1 MSKQQAS
8 TDIERLNDAFGS
20 PIEQIPDDMR
30 GFWEK
35 IRHPWTIYYER
46 ELSVPMPDVR
56 VHYLP
61 MSSGRPVAETT
72 IVSTV
77 PLRLRLNELMHRNSW
92 GGGRH
97 YLGISGYVMGVI
109 TDEGDIA
116 ARDEILP
123 YLDPEAPVDDYTELK
138 AVHIEGGNII
148 AEHLDPGYEFS
159 FGGDIKPNASEGS
172 VDRAAKFHRLMD
184 AVDESTGERIIATMD
199 TRVLSSY
206 TGRPIR
212 HGIVVPTA

>member
-123 YLDPEAPVDDYTELK
+123 YLDPEAP
-138 AVHIEGGNII
+138 
-148 AEHLDPGYEFS
+148 GYEFS